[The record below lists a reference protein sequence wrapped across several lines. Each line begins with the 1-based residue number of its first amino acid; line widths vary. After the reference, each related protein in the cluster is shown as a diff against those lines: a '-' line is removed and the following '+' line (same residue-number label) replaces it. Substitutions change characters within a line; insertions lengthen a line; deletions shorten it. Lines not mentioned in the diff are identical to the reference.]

1 MTSKTPPHG
10 LEVLVDRCPHMRRAF
25 DAVGAP
31 EIRRRA
37 FGFHGLLRTIVGQQV
52 SSAAGDSI
60 WRKIE
65 AAFDPLTPAGV
76 LAANDETLRA
86 LGFSRAKARY
96 AKALAH
102 AVESGTLDMDG
113 LEHLGDDEARALLME
128 LPGIGPWTADI
139 YLMFCL
145 GRPDVWP
152 VGDLALATAA
162 QSLLKLR
169 KRPTPD
175 RLERIGAQ
183 WQPWRSA
190 AAQMLWRYYG
200 NVPVAVS
207 VRGRSRQKSVDDP
220 SPAPGRRL
228 RQT

>member
-1 MTSKTPPHG
+1 
-10 LEVLVDRCPHMRRAF
+10 MRRAF

-65 AAFDPLTPAGV
+65 TAFDPLTPEIL
-76 LAANDETLRA
+76 LAASDEALRA

-96 AKALAH
+96 ARALAH
-102 AVESGTLDMDG
+102 AVETGSLDMAG
-113 LEHLGDDEARALLME
+113 LEALDDAEARRLLMA

-152 VGDLALATAA
+152 VGDLALAIAA
-162 QSLLKLR
+162 QRLLKLR

-190 AAQMLWRYYG
+190 AAQLLWRYYT
-200 NVPVAVS
+200 VAPTAVS
-207 VRGRSRQKSVDDP
+207 RAQSRQKPAGDP
-220 SPAPGRRL
+220 SLAPGRRS
-228 RQT
+228 RPSGPGRPDRA